1 MTKFHKI
8 SLEQYIKDRV
18 GDLMQAGLSQ
28 QEAAD
33 AAKEEYDNIVMP
45 RRSTTFSAG
54 YDLRS
59 PGEYVLAPG
68 ESLSIPTGLRIQME
82 EDMWLGVYIR
92 SSLGFKYNVRLK
104 NSVGVI
110 DADYFN
116 ADNEGHLKVGIY
128 NGGDKT
134 LQIHAGDAIAQGI
147 LQKYYVTDD
156 DEPVQQ
162 RRSGGF
168 GSTNQ

>member
-8 SLEQYIKDRV
+8 SLAQYTKDRV
-18 GDLMQAGLSQ
+18 GDLMQTGLEE
-28 QEAAD
+28 QEAVMQA
-33 AAKEEYDNIVMP
+33 EREYENIVLP
-45 RRSTTFSAG
+45 RRSTTYSAG

-59 PGEYVLAPG
+59 PGEYVLLPG
-68 ESLSIPTGLRIQME
+68 ESLTISTGLRIQMDE
-82 EDMWLGVYIR
+82 NMWLGVYIR

-128 NGGDKT
+128 NGGNKM
-134 LQIHAGDAIAQGI
+134 LEIHAGDAIAQGI